1 MKIAPSTSGNVP
13 LSRNR
18 DFALLWTGQALSSL
32 GSQTGGIA
40 YPLLALALTHSPAKA
55 GVVAFALS
63 LPYTLFVLPAGV
75 IADRVDRKRLML
87 ASDVGRALAV
97 ASLVVAHAFGHLTFA
112 QLAIVAFVE
121 GTFRPF
127 FNIAQFGAI
136 RQVVPPPQIPEA
148 IARDESRMF
157 GAMVAG
163 PPLGG
168 VLYGVGRILPFLV
181 DALSYAFSLAS
192 LLAMR
197 TPFQEARVE
206 PRGRL
211 REELQAGARFLWAQP
226 FLRTCALMFAVS
238 NVAASA
244 LFFLVIV
251 VAREQGLSSATIGVL
266 LAASGVVGL
275 AGSFA
280 APPLQR
286 RLPVRLAVI
295 VPQWTAI
302 ALVPFLVQPNAYLL
316 FAAALPFTFLSPLLN
331 SVVIGYRT
339 AITPPALQ
347 GRVNSAARFVAMLVS
362 PLGPLAAGALLEA
375 TSARATVVVVTVWL
389 LTVAAATSLSGSIRA
404 APSLAALQPD

>member
-1 MKIAPSTSGNVP
+1 VKISPSTPDSVP

-18 DFALLWTGQALSSL
+18 DFVLLWTGQALSSL
-32 GSQTGGIA
+32 GSQAAGIA

-55 GVVAFALS
+55 GVVAFASS

-75 IADRVDRKRLML
+75 VADRVDRKRLML
-87 ASDVGRALAV
+87 VSDVGRALAV
-97 ASLVVAHAFGHLTFA
+97 ASLVVAHLAGHLTFA

-121 GTFRPF
+121 GTFHPF

-148 IARDESRMF
+148 IARDQSRMF

-168 VLYGVGRILPFLV
+168 LLYGIGRILPFVV

-206 PRGRL
+206 PRARL
-211 REELQAGARFLWAQP
+211 RTELAAGARFLWAQP
-226 FLRTCALMFAVS
+226 FLRSCAVMFAVS
-238 NVAASA
+238 NVAAGA

-266 LAASGVVGL
+266 LAAGGVVGL
-275 AGSFA
+275 AGSLV
-280 APPLQR
+280 APRLQR
-286 RLPVRLAVI
+286 LLPARLAVI
-295 VPQWTAI
+295 VPQWTAV
-302 ALVPFLVQPNAYLL
+302 ALVPFIVWPNAYVL
-316 FAAALPFTFLSPLLN
+316 FAASLPFTFLSPLLN

-347 GRVNSAARFVAMLVS
+347 GRVNSAARFVAMIAA
-362 PLGPLAAGALLEA
+362 PLGPLGAGLLLEA
-375 TSARATVVVVTVWL
+375 TSARATVAVATVWL
-389 LTVAAATSLSGSIRA
+389 LAVAAATSLSGSIRA